1 MSKKQ
6 LISADDVRAAAKRG
20 ERVLYLRDANT
31 IVTAHA
37 ASTAKDLGVTLQLSA
52 PSPAAP
58 VAAETSAPREADA
71 VVRQALAAQMGGEV
85 REDLVAE
92 VMRRMALE
100 RCNPVQGGVRKIA
113 SVAANAPE
121 DGRGVLTSK
130 LDLATLTTS
139 KAAPCAAGF
148 MAWTNS
154 VVPFQRDG
162 DEVQVVLE
170 GELQFRT
177 GPITVTASVG
187 DVVLIPGGTTLEIGT
202 SAAVRLFYLSYK
214 G

>member
-20 ERVLYLRDANT
+20 DRVLFFRDQNT
-31 IVTAHA
+31 IITAQA
-37 ASTAKDLGVTLQLSA
+37 SSTAKDLGVALQLGKPAPTATVAAEPSA
-52 PSPAAP
+52 PSDAA
-58 VAAETSAPREADA
+58 
-71 VVRQALAAQMGGEV
+71 VRQVLAAQMGGEI

-100 RCNPVQGGVRKIA
+100 RSQPAQGGVRKMASIA
-113 SVAANAPE
+113 VSALVGGN
-121 DGRGVLTSK
+121 GTLVSK
-130 LDLATLTTS
+130 LDLATVV
-139 KAAPCAAGF
+139 AGEAVPCAAGF
-148 MAWTNS
+148 MGWTNS
-154 VVPFQRDG
+154 FIPFQRDG

-177 GPITVTASVG
+177 GSHIVTAAVG
-187 DVVLIPGGTTLEIGT
+187 DVVLIPKNLALDIGTTA
-202 SAAVRLFYLSYK
+202 SVRLFYLSYK